1 MKITKKTIIIAAVI
15 ICVLAAAFI
24 WGSSPSETTEGS
36 GNYSPETTLSPS
48 AEAEIPVYNP
58 SEPEKPVSSSPE
70 ASPGPKETEKP
81 ESPQESSAE
90 SSGAP
95 SQTTTAPTQSPAPSQ
110 AAPSPSPSPTPEPS
124 PEPEKLTCTLSVRC
138 DTVLANMDM
147 LASGKEDIIPEN
159 GYFLYLTD
167 VEFSEGDTVFD
178 VLKRELQSRKL
189 HLAFTTTPGTGSV
202 YIDGLF
208 NLYEFDCGP
217 ESGWIFLVNGVSP
230 GISCSEVKVMNGDF
244 IDFAYTCD
252 LGRDLGVAK

>member
-1 MKITKKTIIIAAVI
+1 LKTKTVIIAAVI
-15 ICVLAAAFI
+15 ICALAAAFI
-24 WGSSPSETTEGS
+24 WGGSPGKPNDGNAPVETAP
-36 GNYSPETTLSPS
+36 SPP
-48 AEAEIPVYNP
+48 AENEVPVYNP
-58 SEPEKPVSSSPE
+58 AESESPASPSPE
-70 ASPGPKETEKP
+70 PSPGQKEAENTENSPGP
-81 ESPQESSAE
+81 SAE
-90 SSGAP
+90 P
-95 SQTTTAPTQSPAPSQ
+95 S
-110 AAPSPSPSPTPEPS
+110 AAPSPTASPTQTPPASSPPPSPANTPEPS
-124 PEPEKLTCTLSVRC
+124 PEPKKLTCTLSVRC
-138 DTVLANMDM
+138 DTVLNNMDK

-178 VLKRELQSRKL
+178 VLKRELQGRKL

-230 GISCSEVKVMNGDF
+230 GISCSEVKVNDGDF
-244 IDFAYTCD
+244 LDFAYTCD